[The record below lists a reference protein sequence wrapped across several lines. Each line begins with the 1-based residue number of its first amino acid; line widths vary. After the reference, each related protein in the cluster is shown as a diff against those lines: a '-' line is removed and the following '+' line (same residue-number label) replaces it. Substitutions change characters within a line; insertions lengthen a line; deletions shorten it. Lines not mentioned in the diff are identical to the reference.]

1 MNYTAAGSALAFLA
15 VLTLADG
22 INSNA
27 LSIVLGLTEARPGF
41 WNRGTTHLILSG
53 VSSMPRGRFAW
64 SVKSPS

>member
-27 LSIVLGLTEARPGF
+27 LSIVLGLTEA
-41 WNRGTTHLILSG
+41 
-53 VSSMPRGRFAW
+53 
-64 SVKSPS
+64 